1 MGVDGLQVTK
11 IEPLIQKSEIRLYL
25 NSINQMLLAMSLD
38 SNISAFY

>member
-1 MGVDGLQVTK
+1 MGVDGLQVIK

>member
-11 IEPLIQKSEIRLYL
+11 IEPLIQNSEIRLYL